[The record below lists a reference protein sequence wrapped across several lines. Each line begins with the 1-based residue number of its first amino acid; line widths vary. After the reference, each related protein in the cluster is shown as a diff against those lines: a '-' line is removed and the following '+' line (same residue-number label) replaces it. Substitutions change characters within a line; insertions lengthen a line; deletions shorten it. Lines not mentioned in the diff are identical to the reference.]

1 MGVVLGMHARS
12 SPLIR
17 RMDWTFDAAW
27 RAAYLSR
34 LRTLL
39 PGCDAAEL
47 ELLGLEDTLAALGRA
62 GEEHLGIREVPV
74 TDIVGS
80 VSRMRDF
87 DRRMR
92 PRSRHLRHRWEVI
105 ADTRRELPPVA
116 LVQVGEL
123 FFVEDG
129 HHRVS
134 IARARGAATLAARVH
149 RIRTEV
155 CANRQLTVADLPERA
170 AQRLLL
176 ERLPLPDDVRV
187 GLRLDRPSDWRDAVE
202 AAEAWGF
209 RRNLEGP
216 PLRDRCE
223 LATAWWSTEVAP
235 ILEGLRCRGLCI
247 ADGDVSAYLRH
258 RLDAELTGGA

>member
-1 MGVVLGMHARS
+1 MPGRS
-12 SPLIR
+12 SPLIGCV
-17 RMDWTFDAAW
+17 DWTFDAAW
-27 RAAYLSR
+27 RSAYLSR
-34 LRTLL
+34 LRALL
-39 PGCDAAEL
+39 PGCDPADL
-47 ELLGLEDTLAALGRA
+47 ELLGLEDTLAALGHA

-80 VSRMRDF
+80 VSRVQDF

-92 PRSRHLRHRWEVI
+92 PRSKHLRHQWEVL
-105 ADTRRELPPVA
+105 AGSDRELPPAA
-116 LVQVGEL
+116 LVQVDEL

-149 RIRTEV
+149 RIRTVV

-176 ERLPLPDDVRV
+176 ERVPLPGDVRV
-187 GLRLDRPSDWRDAVE
+187 GLRLDCPSDWRDAVE
-202 AAEAWGF
+202 AAEAWGY
-209 RRNLEGP
+209 RRGLEGL
-216 PLRDRCE
+216 PLPDRCE
-223 LATAWWSTEVAP
+223 LATAWWSEEVVP
-235 ILEGLRCRGLCI
+235 VLEGLRCRGFCI

-258 RLDAELTGGA
+258 RLDTELTGGA